1 MVQIPDNI
9 QPALKLLGKYHFWL
23 LALLMPLVLV
33 PLAFTAD
40 ATLINQIDQRRT
52 EVSGKLDAVEKLIRA
67 EATGFE
73 QLGHPQKQWAAKID
87 QMTDSL
93 RQQIYQQW
101 SAFWQQQQDLRVWPR
116 ELRGD
121 FIGAVTRLKPGDK
134 LATRFI
140 DRYQNTVRQLVRK
153 LPARLDAAEEMR
165 ESDQIGGRGGRQRFV
180 PGPETG
186 MLESELADQHTVT
199 WDSADQSE
207 LYASFNWQEP
217 PSTIQILLAQ
227 EELWCY
233 ETLCDAIAA
242 ANAEATGAH
251 NATIATISQLAVGY
265 RAAQSSS
272 SGRGG
277 GRVQRLQSAAGGM
290 MGMDMGMG
298 MDGSMDMGMGMDGAG
313 TPGAPS
319 NPRFSSSGQMT
330 GMGFEDGFPGDE
342 FAGDA
347 EADDDALRNWI
358 YADANGTPLL
368 AEEIESSPDTKLAH
382 LMPFLFRGQVDQRKL
397 DLLLRILATWPVPI
411 NVRQVRIN
419 PENSLG
425 AETSNGRMMAGG
437 MGENYGME
445 GTQNG
450 GSYRRYDIT
459 VELRGLIALA
469 APPNR
474 EFLGLS
480 DPTTESVDEPAEE

>member
-1 MVQIPDNI
+1 MVQVPNNI
-9 QPALKLLGKYHFWL
+9 QPALKLLSKYHFWL

-40 ATLINQIDQRRT
+40 ATLINQIDLRRT
-52 EVSGKLDAVEKLIRA
+52 EVSGKLDAVAKLARA

-87 QMTDSL
+87 QMTDGL

-101 SAFWQQQQDLRVWPR
+101 SAFWQQQQDLRVWPP

-165 ESDQIGGRGGRQRFV
+165 ESDAFGGRDGGQRFV
-180 PGPETG
+180 QGPETG
-186 MLESELADQHTVT
+186 MLGGELADQHTVI
-199 WDSADQSE
+199 WDPTDQTE

-217 PSTIQILLAQ
+217 PSTAQILLAQ

-251 NATIATISQLAVGY
+251 NATIASISQLAVGY

-277 GRVQRLQSAAGGM
+277 GRVQRLQSAVGGM
-290 MGMDMGMG
+290 MGMGMEGSMDMGMDMGM
-298 MDGSMDMGMGMDGAG
+298 DGAE
-313 TPGAPS
+313 TLGAPS
-319 NPRFSSSGQMT
+319 NPRFSSGGQMT

-342 FAGDA
+342 FGGDA

-358 YADANGTPLL
+358 YTDANGTPLL
-368 AEEIESSPDTKLAH
+368 AEEIEASPDTKFAH
-382 LMPFLFRGQVDQRKL
+382 LMPFVVRGQVDQRKL
-397 DLLLRILATWPVPI
+397 DLLLRTLATWPVPM
-411 NVRQVRIN
+411 NVREVRIN

-425 AETSNGRMMAGG
+425 SGTSNRRMMAGG

-445 GTQNG
+445 GTQTG
-450 GSYRRYDIT
+450 GSYRGYDVT

-480 DPTTESVDEPAEE
+480 DPTTESVDQPAEE